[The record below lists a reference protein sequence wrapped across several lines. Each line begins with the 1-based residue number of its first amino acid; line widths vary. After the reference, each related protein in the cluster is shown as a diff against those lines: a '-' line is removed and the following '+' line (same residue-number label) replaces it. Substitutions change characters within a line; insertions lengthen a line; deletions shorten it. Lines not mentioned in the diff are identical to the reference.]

1 VEVLFLG
8 DDMIHN
14 WETTGEVTWKKYFEP
29 MKAAN
34 FGHGGDQTG
43 HLIWRL
49 TDGNLLHGLNPKVA
63 VLQIGTNNMGPF
75 MAEDAAGAIEKIVEI
90 LRAKLP
96 STKLLVMGVFP
107 QGIDPVHEHT
117 LRDRIKAINQLIA
130 KLDNG
135 KTVRY
140 MDISSRLLESDG
152 SLSPEVSPNFFHIS
166 AKGYEIWADAIH
178 ETVKQMLR
186 NP

>member
-1 VEVLFLG
+1 VLFLG
-8 DDMIHN
+8 DDQIHN
-14 WETTGEVTWKKYFEP
+14 WETTGEAAWKMHFEP
-29 MKAAN
+29 LKAAN

-49 TDGNLLHGLNPKVA
+49 TDGNLFNGLNPKVA
-63 VLQIGTNNMGPF
+63 VLHIGTNNMGPF
-75 MAEDAAGAIEKIVEI
+75 MAEDAAGAIEKIVQI
-90 LRAKLP
+90 LHAKLP
-96 STKLLVMGVFP
+96 NTKLLIMGVFP

-130 KLDNG
+130 KQDDG

-140 MDISSRLLESDG
+140 VDINSRLLGSDG
-152 SLSPEVSPNFFHIS
+152 TLSPEISPNSFHFPP
-166 AKGYEIWADAIH
+166 KGYEIWADAIN
-178 ETVKQMLR
+178 EIVNQMVK